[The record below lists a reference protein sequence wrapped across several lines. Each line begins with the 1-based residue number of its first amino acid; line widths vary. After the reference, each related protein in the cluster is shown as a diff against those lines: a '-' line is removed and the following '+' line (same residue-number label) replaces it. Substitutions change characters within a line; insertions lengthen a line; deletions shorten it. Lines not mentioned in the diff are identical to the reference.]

1 MIEQLTKKAI
11 GILNSKARTSMR
23 VVYIYGGCLL
33 SLVLLNV
40 VAWIY
45 MWYLTDVP
53 DIDKLLRITDEL
65 SKPSVVAAV
74 TFVSVFCV
82 NKNHDGRPDAAEV
95 LAKRGGAGSL
105 PTPLN
110 RRDDAK

>member
-1 MIEQLTKKAI
+1 MIEKLTNKAI
-11 GILNSKARTSMR
+11 SFLNTKARTSMR
-23 VVYIYGGCLL
+23 VVYIYGSCLL

-40 VAWIY
+40 IAWLY

-95 LAKRGGAGSL
+95 LAKRGGTGA
-105 PTPLN
+105 PTISLN

>member
-1 MIEQLTKKAI
+1 MIEKLTNKAI
-11 GILNSKARTSMR
+11 GILNTKARTSMR

-40 VAWIY
+40 IAWLY

-82 NKNHDGRPDAAEV
+82 NKNHDGRPDAAEA
-95 LAKRGGAGSL
+95 LAKRGGTG
-105 PTPLN
+105 TPPMLLN